1 MARALKTAP
10 RTPSTRPATPRRVT
24 TRGAEQRQSTRL
36 RPVPKKVSTKK
47 QPTSKIAKAVA
58 EKSASRGSRRV
69 ILVVLTVVIGLVL
82 VMLAVVSFQTRI
94 AERQMRIDRIESQIR
109 AERDRYNALRVERS
123 RLREPGRLEA
133 NAMSLG
139 MEPGKGADFTSVD
152 PITVAQVLVSTGGL
166 DPDLLETSVD
176 PFAAYGEFKSIVGG
190 KP

>member
-10 RTPSTRPATPRRVT
+10 RTPASRPSGPRRVT
-24 TRGAEQRQSTRL
+24 TRGAEQRRSTRL
-36 RPVPKKVSTKK
+36 RPVPKKVSTKR

-58 EKSASRGSRRV
+58 DKSASRSSRRI

-94 AERQMRIDRIESQIR
+94 AERQMRIDRIESQIQ

-123 RLREPGRLEA
+123 RLREPGRLET

-139 MEPGKGADFTSVD
+139 MEPGQGADFTSVD

-166 DPDLLETSVD
+166 DPDLLETSAD

>member
-1 MARALKTAP
+1 MAGALKTAP
-10 RTPSTRPATPRRVT
+10 RRTTTRPATPRRVT

-47 QPTSKIAKAVA
+47 HPTSKIAKAVA
-58 EKSASRGSRRV
+58 EKSASRGSRRL

>member
-1 MARALKTAP
+1 MAGALKTAP
-10 RTPSTRPATPRRVT
+10 RRTTTRPATPRRVT

-47 QPTSKIAKAVA
+47 YPTSKIAKAVA
-58 EKSASRGSRRV
+58 EKSASRGSRRL